1 MRLTLAL
8 AGVLAFTTSA
18 CEEPSVENDPKSPPV
33 VEGEDSAATDE
44 DEADEGESAPPKKD
58 AGNGTPNSGTK
69 KDGSVAVSG
78 KDSGAPRSDG
88 GPKVG
93 SDAGAQPDVEQGSP
107 DAAVEQPT
115 GDDKP
120 QLAVSA
126 DFLNQTLTVFNVD
139 KMVEGASRK
148 DVQVGQVDLS
158 KYSPGPVALNI
169 TPDGKTALVSISA
182 SFLGAF
188 IDIPPGDG
196 TLLFVDL
203 EKLAVVGELNTGKSP
218 MGIVITPD
226 GKKAFVGQL
235 SENYFS
241 YVDIEKRTFTKLNTG
256 AQWNEEL
263 DIDDTGTVG
272 ILTYGTSGNAK
283 TFSIADPTMTGQ
295 TRGLSGDAGG
305 TAFFPGTKIAFLVQ
319 APTALTGNVGGHNVI
334 DVTDPTKPVSSDN
347 IRVNSSPS
355 QYPCAAVRSRKTV
368 VYPSYQD
375 KKAYLTEMKLE
386 GTVAKEAQKI
396 EIGAAGNMP
405 YGVSSTPGNRVLV
418 AVPGDHYIGVV
429 DLETKKAFTVPWEV
443 TKSGPNDIKMI
454 PKQK

>member
-8 AGVLAFTTSA
+8 AVVLVSTTIA
-18 CEEPSVENDPKSPPV
+18 CDEPSIATDPKSPPIA
-33 VEGEDSAATDE
+33 EGEDSAATG
-44 DEADEGESAPPKKD
+44 EGGDDAAEGTPPKRD
-58 AGNGTPNSGTK
+58 GGGSNTPGTK
-69 KDGSVAVSG
+69 RDAAAPTAGKDG
-78 KDSGAPRSDG
+78 GAPRADG
-88 GPKVG
+88 GQSGLG
-93 SDAGAQPDVEQGSP
+93 SDAGPPPEPGSP
-107 DAAVEQPT
+107 DGATEQPS
-115 GDDKP
+115 GGDKP

-139 KMVEGASRK
+139 KMVEGATRK
-148 DVQVGQVDLS
+148 DVMVGQVDLS
-158 KYSPGPVALNI
+158 KYSPGPVALNV

-188 IDIPPGDG
+188 IDVPPGDG

-203 EKLAVVGELNTGKSP
+203 EKLQVVGELDTGKSP
-218 MGIVITPD
+218 MGIVITQD

-235 SENYFS
+235 SENYFA
-241 YVDIEKRTFTKLNTG
+241 YVDIEQRTFTKLNTG

-272 ILTYGTSGNAK
+272 ILTYGTAGNAK
-283 TFSIADPTMTGQ
+283 TFSVADPTMTGQ

-319 APTALTGNVGGHNVI
+319 APTALTGNVGGHNLI
-334 DVTDPTKPVSSDN
+334 DVTDPTKPVASDN
-347 IRVNSSPS
+347 IRVSSSPS
-355 QYPCAAVRSRKTV
+355 QYPCASVRTRKTV
-368 VYPSYQD
+368 VYPSYAD

-396 EIGAAGNMP
+396 EIGAASNMP
-405 YGVSSTPGNRVLV
+405 YGVSSTPDSRVLV

-454 PKQK
+454 PKAK